1 MSTLVYALPQT
12 STLGAILL
20 TGFFGGAIVIHLR
33 VNGAVFDM
41 GENALLGVLA
51 WGGLWLRDARL
62 RAVLPIRRRQP
73 TAMARS

>member
-1 MSTLVYALPQT
+1 M
-12 STLGAILL
+12 
-20 TGFFGGAIVIHLR
+20 IHLR